1 MRALLSVY
9 DKTGIVPFAR
19 GLVALGA
26 EVVSTG
32 GTLAAIRGAGIPAMA
47 VADVT
52 GFPEILGGRVKTLH
66 PRIHGGIL
74 ARPGVPS
81 DAAEL
86 ATHAIA
92 RFDLVAVNL
101 YPFEATV
108 AAPDVSEAEA
118 VEQIDI
124 GGPAMLRAAAKNY
137 SAVLPLCDPAD
148 FEPVLA
154 ALGGAG
160 LDNGARRALAA
171 RAFAHTAAYDAAVAA
186 WLLGDAPVWPD
197 ELSVAGRKRLD
208 LRYGENPHQ
217 RAAAYARVLP
227 GAAPTGVLAAE
238 QLAGKELSY
247 NNLLDADAAWATV
260 APFAEPAVAIVKHTI
275 PCGLAL
281 RDDLERAYAAALAG
295 DPVSAFGGIVAA
307 NQPLDGATAAAI
319 AERFYEVIVA
329 PGFDEAALETLGR
342 KKALRLLRIPGGSGA
357 GLRPPEV
364 RSILGGLLVQEPDDL
379 PDDPAAW
386 TLVSRRAPTDTER
399 ADLAFAWQVVR
410 AVKSNGIVLAK
421 ERALVGVGSGQ
432 PNRVESVRIAL
443 RGAGER
449 AAGSVLA
456 SDAFFPF
463 ADGVEEAVRAGVT
476 AIVQPGG
483 SVRDAE
489 VIAAADAAGAAM
501 LVTGM
506 RHFRH

>member
-1 MRALLSVY
+1 MRAVLSVS
-9 DKTGIVPFAR
+9 DKTGIDPFAR

-32 GTLAAIRGAGIPAMA
+32 GTLAALRGAGIPATA

-74 ARPGVPS
+74 ARPDEPS
-81 DAAEL
+81 HAEEL

-92 RFDLVAVNL
+92 PFGLVAVNL
-101 YPFEATV
+101 YPFAATV
-108 AAPDVSEAEA
+108 AMAGVSEAAA

-124 GGPAMLRAAAKNY
+124 GGPAMLRAAAKNFG
-137 SAVLPLCDPAD
+137 SVVPLCDPAD
-148 FEPVLA
+148 FEPILA
-154 ALGGAG
+154 ALGGGG
-160 LDNGARRALAA
+160 LDGEGRRALAA
-171 RAFAHTAAYDAAVAA
+171 KAFAHTAAYDAAVAA
-186 WLLGDAPVWPD
+186 WLLGESPTWPD
-197 ELSVAGRKRLD
+197 ELTVAGRKTLD

-217 RAAAYARVLP
+217 RAAAYVRFVP
-227 GAAPTGVLAAE
+227 GAAPSGVLAAE
-238 QLAGKELSY
+238 QVTGKALSY
-247 NNLLDADAAWATV
+247 NNLLDADAAWAAV
-260 APFAEPAVAIVKHTI
+260 ARFAEPAVAIVKHTI

-281 RDDLERAYAAALAG
+281 RGELAAAFAAALAG

-307 NQPLDGATAAAI
+307 NRPIDGTTAEAI
-319 AERFYEVIVA
+319 ADRFYEVIVA
-329 PGFDEAALETLGR
+329 PGFDEEALETLGR
-342 KKALRLLRIPGGSGA
+342 KKALRLLRMPDGLAA
-357 GLRPPEV
+357 GPRPPEV

-379 PDDPAAW
+379 PAEPSAW
-386 TLVSRRAPTDTER
+386 RTISRRAPTGAER
-399 ADLAFAWQVVR
+399 DDLRFAWEAVR

-421 ERALVGVGSGQ
+421 GRALVGVGSGQ
-432 PNRVESVRIAL
+432 PNRVESVRLAL

-463 ADGVEEAVRAGVT
+463 VDGVEAAVRAGVT

-489 VIAAADAAGAAM
+489 VVAAADAAGLAM
-501 LVTGM
+501 LVTGV